1 VNVITTT
8 REDILDVTFVST
20 NVMVMVSVNQVNV
33 LTDDSASELLDV
45 FKSTKTEIT

>member
-8 REDILDVTFVST
+8 REDILDVTFVSA

-33 LTDDSASELLDV
+33 LTEDSTPEFFDIL
-45 FKSTKTEIT
+45 KPTKTEVT

>member
-8 REDILDVTFVST
+8 REDILDVTFVSA

-33 LTDDSASELLDV
+33 LTEDSAPEFLDIL
-45 FKSTKTEIT
+45 KPTKTEVT